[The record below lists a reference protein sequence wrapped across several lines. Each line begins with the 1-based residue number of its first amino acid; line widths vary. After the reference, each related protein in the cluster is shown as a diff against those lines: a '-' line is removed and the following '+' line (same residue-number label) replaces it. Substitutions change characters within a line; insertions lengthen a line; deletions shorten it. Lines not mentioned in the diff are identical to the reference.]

1 MVKVDTVKEYANLI
15 VFKNYCN
22 NMIGDNCQICV
33 LKNLCDCCSE
43 PPGNMEIE
51 YIPEG
56 DDTYECSGNV

>member
-15 VFKNYCN
+15 VFKNYCK
-22 NMIGDNCQICV
+22 NMSAQECQICV

-56 DDTYECSGNV
+56 DETDGR